1 MKYETKMCVRFRRMG
16 LAFALAILIAGCAN
30 EEQGKPTDSKPGAST
45 GDAKKLTD
53 VTLQLNWFPEA
64 QHGGYYAAY
73 VHGYFEEAGLNV
85 TIVKGGPGV
94 PVITNVGT
102 EQMTFGISNADQI
115 LVGRSQEADVVA
127 VFAPLQTSPRCI
139 MVHKKSGVTRFEEL
153 KNMTLAIN
161 QNITFGSFL
170 KHTQKLEGCKIEP
183 YPGSISKFLLNDD
196 FAQQAYVFSE
206 PFVAKREGG
215 DPHNLMAA
223 DVGFNPY
230 TSVLITHGDTIKNK
244 SDLVQKMV
252 SASKKG
258 WAKYLEDST
267 ETDTHIQQQNTEI
280 ELQELAFGAKE
291 LQKLCLNEKVTTDKI
306 GQMTGER
313 WQAMFDL
320 MVDCGVSEKDSVK
333 PESAFTTKFLK

>member
-1 MKYETKMCVRFRRMG
+1 MKNYLINRFKRSV
-16 LAFALAILIAGCAN
+16 LALFLAISLIGCA
-30 EEQGKPTDSKPGAST
+30 EEKQPATTNTNTDNVAA
-45 GDAKKLTD
+45 DAPKLAE

-73 VHGYFEEAGLNV
+73 VHGYYEQAGLHV
-85 TIVKGGPGV
+85 KFVKGGPGV
-94 PVITNVGT
+94 PVITSVGT
-102 EQMTFGISNADQI
+102 GRMTFGISNADQI
-115 LVGRSQEADVVA
+115 LVGRTQEADVVA

-139 MVHKKSGVTRFEEL
+139 MVHEKSGIKKFEDL

-170 KHTQKLEGCKIEP
+170 TYTQSLEGCKIEP

-206 PFVAKREGG
+206 PWLARREGG
-215 DPHNLMAA
+215 DPHSLMAA
-223 DVGFNPY
+223 DLGFNPY
-230 TSVLITHGDTIKNK
+230 TSVLITHGDTIKEQ
-244 SDLVQKMV
+244 SDIVQKMV

-267 ETDTHIQQQNTEI
+267 QTDAHIQQENTEI
-280 ELQELAFGAKE
+280 ELQALAFGAQE
-291 LQKLCLNEKVTTDKI
+291 LRKLCLNESVTPDKI
-306 GQMTGER
+306 GQMTAKR

-320 MVDCGVSEKDSVK
+320 MVECGASEKDSVN
-333 PESAFTTKFLK
+333 PGTAFTTQFLD